1 MTPEQKMAARQIYDM
16 MCHAQLVADRAR
28 LDIVVIV
35 FDPATPIDDP
45 TRMFCMANCHAE
57 EALTVLGAGQKALA
71 DNMSKSAHMANGML
85 EDLLKGKK
93 S

>member
-1 MTPEQKMAARQIYDM
+1 MTPEQKMAARQIYEM
-16 MCHAQLVADRAR
+16 VCHAQIIADRAR

-35 FDPATPIDDP
+35 FDPATPKDDP
-45 TRMFCMANCHAE
+45 TRMFCMANCSAE
-57 EALTVLGAGQKALA
+57 DALIVLGAGQKALV
-71 DNMSKSAHMANGML
+71 DNVSKSAHMANNML